1 MMTVSAKHMATSQ
14 RLIQQAVVEL
24 DSGDTLQASEKAWG
38 RGGAFLLE
46 SVCGTARAWRHKSH
60 SDLFT
65 VANRLSK
72 ETQRPE
78 FNALIRSA
86 SALHVNFYE
95 GWLPADS
102 VRDGIGEVE
111 SLLDGLEQASTG
123 TS

>member
-1 MMTVSAKHMATSQ
+1 MATSQ

-38 RGGAFLLE
+38 ATAHFFE
-46 SVCGTARAWRHKSH
+46 SVAERRAWRHKSH

-95 GWLPADS
+95 DWMPADA
-102 VRDGIGEVE
+102 VQDGIGEVK
-111 SLLDGLEQASTG
+111 SLLDGLEQTSTG